1 MREEVVAM
9 LLRAILSQDEAE
21 KQKALAAI
29 TGEDETEW
37 EKFLTFSKEELSRMP
52 TTLRR
57 RFRIGTLRAYARKK
71 VHPNTVTYE
80 VRCRMDGVNI
90 SASGVTL
97 EEARRHFVEKVK
109 AMEDRAEGAV
119 PKKFEEFTIYYFE
132 KFRKRKVTPET
143 YQHDVS
149 RCKLHIFPTLG
160 KKDLRAVTPSD
171 CQGILDGLKDKGM
184 GKTGD
189 EVYSLMNQIFKGAIA
204 HGLIARNPLAVC
216 YHEPHVRSHGKALT
230 KAQEAILAASS
241 SSYRVLWLIAL
252 YTGMRPNEYTTL
264 RREGD
269 MLICKN
275 SKRKHKR
282 EEFKRIPINP
292 MLAPVIGEMQTFN
305 WPKSVTLYRN
315 LRKVLP
321 DFTLYDL
328 RTTFYTRCQECGVAP
343 AARDEMVGHSAGKLA
358 DTYTDLSDDFLR
370 KEAAKI
376 DYSLDAGERAEGEVK
391 A

>member
-29 TGEDETEW
+29 TGEGDKTEW

-97 EEARRHFVEKVK
+97 EEARRHFIEKVK
-109 AMEDRAEGAV
+109 GLERGDGV
-119 PKKFEEFTIYYFE
+119 IPKKFEPFAVYYFE
-132 KFRKRKVTPET
+132 KFRKRKVTAET
-143 YQHDVS
+143 YRLDVS
-149 RCKLHIFPTLG
+149 RCTRHIFPAIG
-160 KKDLRAVTPSD
+160 AKDLRFVTPSD
-171 CQGILDGLKDKGM
+171 CQNLIDELKDKGM

-189 EVYSLMNQIFKGAIA
+189 EVRTLLNQIFKGAIA
-204 HGLIARNPLAVC
+204 HGLIARNPLDVC
-216 YHEPHVRSHGKALT
+216 VYVPHVRKHGKALT
-230 KAQEAILAASS
+230 KVQEAILAASS
-241 SSYRVLWLIAL
+241 SPYRVYWLIAL
-252 YTGMRPNEYTTL
+252 YTGMRPNEYVTL

-275 SKRKHKR
+275 SKRKHAR
-282 EEFKRIPINP
+282 EEFKRIPISP
-292 MLAPVIGEMQTFN
+292 MLAPVIGEMQTFA
-305 WPKSVTLYRN
+305 WPTTQTLYKN

-343 AARDEMVGHSAGKLA
+343 AARDEMAGHSGGVLS

-370 KEAAKI
+370 REAAKLS
-376 DYSLDAGERAEGEVK
+376 YALGEGE
-391 A
+391 

>member
-1 MREEVVAM
+1 MDLEALKRAKREMKMTIAE
-9 LLRAILSQDEAE
+9 IAE
-21 KQKALAAI
+21 KANLPKGTVQNIFAGYVPNPRSDTVEAIERAL
-29 TGEDETEW
+29 G
-37 EKFLTFSKEELSRMP
+37 
-52 TTLRR
+52 LR
-57 RFRIGTLRAYARKK
+57 
-71 VHPNTVTYE
+71 
-80 VRCRMDGVNI
+80 D
-90 SASGVTL
+90 S
-97 EEARRHFVEKVK
+97 
-109 AMEDRAEGAV
+109 
-119 PKKFEEFTIYYFE
+119 
-132 KFRKRKVTPET
+132 
-143 YQHDVS
+143 
-149 RCKLHIFPTLG
+149 
-160 KKDLRAVTPSD
+160 
-171 CQGILDGLKDKGM
+171 GLKDKGM

-230 KAQEAILAASS
+230 RAQEAILAASS
-241 SSYRVLWLIAL
+241 SPYRVLWLIVL

-292 MLAPVIGEMQTFN
+292 MLAPVIGDMQSFD